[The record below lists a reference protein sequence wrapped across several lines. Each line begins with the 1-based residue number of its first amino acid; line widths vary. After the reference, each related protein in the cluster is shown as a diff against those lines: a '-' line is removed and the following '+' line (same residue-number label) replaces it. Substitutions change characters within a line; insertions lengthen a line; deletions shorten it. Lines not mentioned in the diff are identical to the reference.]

1 MAIGD
6 GDGRSWS
13 GGRDRARANSARQRA
28 APSGTGGSER
38 GNSLF
43 SSFTLTREAII
54 LPWERPYEAANSAR
68 LPFSAPA
75 LVRPG
80 MMHTAPMRRPMTAQG
95 RGPGMAP
102 LDTASASSSTA
113 AGPGL
118 EAAVAGSTCRCAER
132 SLSLRLSLGLGL
144 SLSLSPSPSSSLT
157 QP

>member
-1 MAIGD
+1 MEA
-6 GDGRSWS
+6 S
-13 GGRDRARANSARQRA
+13 G
-28 APSGTGGSER
+28 ER
-38 GNSLF
+38 LF
-43 SSFTLTREAII
+43 SSSGATRETII
-54 LPWERPYEAANSAR
+54 LPSEKTLRGCQQRAFAVQCA
-68 LPFSAPA
+68 A

-144 SLSLSPSPSSSLT
+144 SLSPSPSPSSSLT